1 MKATSTSIAI
11 ATAVTVV
18 AGLCFALPRQS
29 PVATDPFP
37 GIYSIIDPVTGETK
51 DVLKVEP
58 LLGEYVVLARFAGH
72 GPWTGPIY
80 AKVMGNG
87 DSYASPPLFQQDR
100 MVSALSLD
108 EIGYLYHTP
117 GNSDSRVGPSDTGYI
132 SSIASFG
139 ITPLFHRPLL
149 AGHDER
155 GERGLHAY
163 TPGTGERKVSLSTLN
178 YSPRMIQVGISSAS
192 NPDNAVDTD
201 PLNPYMSSA
210 ASCCFYLPAQA
221 AAPLQVKLEY
231 RWLPKG
237 KSEVLAMT
245 LPANSDADELL
256 ILVQADGSM
265 GVEFRAPGKDLDLT
279 PEGVKSI
286 NGKPYPL
293 PPAAERKV
301 RLAAELARRKR
312 FLKDMYRLRD
322 KGTGASVEMAYQLRY
337 LIDEYEKTITYLEA
351 FSACTGTLVTCD
363 KQATAAARAP

>member
-1 MKATSTSIAI
+1 MKASRASIAI
-11 ATAVTVV
+11 ATGIAVV
-18 AGLCFALPRQS
+18 AGLYFVLPTLSR
-29 PVATDPFP
+29 VVTRPFP

-51 DVLKVEP
+51 DVLKVKP
-58 LLGEYVVLARFAGH
+58 LLDEYLVLARFAGD

-80 AKVMGNG
+80 AKVMGSG

-100 MVSALSLD
+100 MVSALALG

-117 GNSDSRVGPSDTGYI
+117 GNKDSRVGSSDTGYI
-132 SSIASFG
+132 SNIASFG
-139 ITPLFHRPLL
+139 ITTLFHRPLL

-155 GERGLHAY
+155 GELNMHQY
-163 TPGTGERKVSLSTLN
+163 TPATGERKVSVSTLN

-210 ASCCFYLPAQA
+210 TSCCFYLPAQA

-237 KSEVLAMT
+237 QPEVLALT

-265 GVEFRAPGKDLDLT
+265 GVAFRGPGKDLDLT
-279 PEGVKSI
+279 PEGVRSI
-286 NGKPYPL
+286 HGKPYPL
-293 PPAAERKV
+293 PPAAERKA
-301 RLAAELARRKR
+301 RLTAELARRKR

-322 KGTGASVEMAYQLRY
+322 KDTGDSIEVAYQLRY

-351 FSACTGTLVTCD
+351 FSTCTATLATCD